1 MQKANPKPKTK
12 NGRRTIT
19 TTLQKKLFKE
29 IQKIAID
36 EEKHANEMLDEG
48 MMLVIKKY
56 NDKNDNRRNQ
66 LEDVLEM
73 HGK

>member
-1 MQKANPKPKTK
+1 MPKNKEK
-12 NGRRTIT
+12 RRKIT

-29 IQKIAID
+29 VQKIAID
-36 EEKHANEMLDEG
+36 EEKHANEILDEG

-66 LEDVLEM
+66 LEDVLECM
-73 HGK
+73 DNK